1 MALLATRRYR
11 VGVRRLL
18 LSLATMW
25 VGLVTLAGVVT
36 LIFGS
41 FFSFVEFILGW
52 IAATAL
58 GVVLSAP
65 FFVNAPPNLT
75 LGAIKLWVPG
85 LQFPYIAWIFK
96 TLSWTGWYVLRG
108 VWWLIQRGRDHQSP
122 PNSLTSR

>member
-1 MALLATRRYR
+1 LATHGYR
-11 VGVRRLL
+11 DVVRRLL

-41 FFSFVEFILGW
+41 FFSFLEFILGW

-58 GVVLSAP
+58 GVVMSAP
-65 FFVNAPPNLT
+65 FFVSAPPNPS
-75 LGAIKLWVPG
+75 LGTVKLWVPG

-108 VWWLIQRGRDHQSP
+108 VWWLIHRGRDQQSARP
-122 PNSLTSR
+122 LP